1 MALVTSQNLPYWR
14 NSFWGTSPSYN
25 FRTLSK
31 LHPRSSS
38 VTCLLLVIILILT
51 KSSENIQNHHYSQPH
66 LLTIVDRLG
75 LHGIRLNGVDRL
87 SSSPVVLKPRLL
99 FNECFVCPFML
110 MVFSLLL
117 HTKTAV
123 TTIPLFYA
131 SFDFRF
137 QTCGLLRRGHKNKKR
152 KSVLWRFLSLL
163 LLHFGCGR

>member
-38 VTCLLLVIILILT
+38 VTCLLLVIILIIT

-75 LHGIRLNGVDRL
+75 LHVIRLPTHCFSLPCCFKTTPSLQWMFRMSIHANGVFITTTYENSCHNHSFVLCVVWL
-87 SSSPVVLKPRLL
+87 S
-99 FNECFVCPFML
+99 
-110 MVFSLLL
+110 FSN
-117 HTKTAV
+117 V
-123 TTIPLFYA
+123 Y
-131 SFDFRF
+131 
-137 QTCGLLRRGHKNKKR
+137 LLRRGHKNKKR
-152 KSVLWRFLSLL
+152 KSVFWRFLRLL